1 MRALHALGRADVAC
15 LVVDATQGF
24 QRQEAR
30 LAQDAWDA
38 GCPLLLLYNKWDL
51 IEDRERAWKELT
63 TSRGRRYP
71 TLADIPALPLS
82 AVRGTHLHRLPGLL
96 RERVEQASKRIPTSQ
111 LNRWLADVQRRRA
124 PPTTRA
130 GHQPRLYYATQTG
143 TRPPAFT
150 LYVNAPER
158 VSQEYRRFLWSRLLD
173 RFGFHGTPVRL
184 RYRKSE

>member
-1 MRALHALGRADVAC
+1 M
-15 LVVDATQGF
+15 
-24 QRQEAR
+24 
-30 LAQDAWDA
+30 
-38 GCPLLLLYNKWDL
+38 
-51 IEDRERAWKELT
+51 
-63 TSRGRRYP
+63 
-71 TLADIPALPLS
+71 
-82 AVRGTHLHRLPGLL
+82 RGTHLHRLPALL

-124 PPTTRA
+124 APTTRA
-130 GHQPRLYYATQTG
+130 GHQPRLYYVTQTG

-158 VSQEYRRFLWSRLLD
+158 VSQEYRRFLWSRLVD